1 MLKLIRS
8 IQLFFQEGNS
18 DKVYEIELLE
28 SGADA
33 YVVNFRYGRRG
44 GALKDGTKTVFPVP
58 LAEAEKLFAEL
69 ENEKRKKGYAP
80 EGENANFIQELK
92 PLKSE
97 KSGSARHKAIVKLL
111 KAALNDDEHES
122 WPVSRIIWRA
132 GELGIP
138 EAAPLILKLADKKDP
153 LQLYS
158 CIWSLSRIGD
168 SAAVLFLNEV
178 LQDKQPGYI
187 LNLAKAALLNISD
200 EHTQAAELKKL
211 WQAFPE
217 SFRSTHESNIAG
229 VNATGR
235 SLSLDSGNDPK
246 ASFLALSKQ
255 ASSGNPMVSEELRQ
269 GIRKTEAYL
278 NAYVL
283 ELCTK
288 AGAADLLFPA
298 YLISAK
304 DELMRAALLQALKQ
318 VPVKAGFFKYVRQI
332 FKMSE
337 MLNDTEVYGIL
348 SKVIEKAPS
357 NFTSTYLY
365 IDRKWVSASEELK
378 KENST
383 LAFSKKTKEYFSR
396 RILRTLRKLGTE
408 QSPLY
413 TRYATEILLNF
424 DDELDQ
430 PKPDKSSK
438 TYYRYDSATR
448 NYHVTTLTSW
458 YDIYANYNAFYY
470 ILYANSPR
478 YTLKPK
484 KGRWECVPPYEP
496 GKAFEPLREEAFAVL
511 WNKAPEDIIR
521 LLTHSRCE
529 RVTDFA
535 LFVFKNNA
543 AFKEQV
549 TGEHVFAFLRSRF
562 VNVQQLGFELVKQ
575 LYTTEAPGAMIIS
588 ALLLSKL
595 DEARVYAQQFVD
607 REPSRYANDADLVT
621 GIILSEN
628 YASQQWLMAFLLQH
642 RPQAETQQT
651 VFKNLLDAIHAQ
663 VLSGKPEQ
671 ITIIGNLIESCFKEL
686 TASLNP
692 KIIFDLLMHVDPA
705 IQGMAG
711 KLLVLRKLDP
721 EQVPDSI
728 IFTLLQSENT
738 MARNAAIDL
747 LGQLEAEAIL
757 EKQSLVLSLCLS
769 PLQDLRQSAQRL
781 MDKLLAADPSSGY
794 GLVKL
799 FLPVLAEKEKHD
811 GLHDD
816 ILQLI
821 SHKLRNF
828 LDRIEPKQ
836 VLALCGSRY
845 LASQEL
851 GYLLLEKNINAD
863 ELPVKSLNKLAD
875 SNLQK
880 TRAYVMDYYQ
890 SHAARMKYER
900 EDSIMLADG
909 LWEDVRRFAFDF
921 FRTNFNDQD
930 WQPEMFVA
938 LCDSNKADVQAYG
951 REMITRWFEKDKG
964 FDYLLKL
971 SQHPDSR
978 MQLFASGFLDQYA
991 KNNYEMLQ
999 KLGGFLI
1006 TLLSQVNKGHTAKQR
1021 AIKLLSTEAL
1031 ASEQNAVLISA
1042 IFNRMSATASIMDK
1056 ALYIK
1061 AMLEISK
1068 AFPSVSLV
1076 LEVKDTEVYQS
1087 KRNDHAVQL

>member
-1 MLKLIRS
+1 MKRTKS

-44 GALKDGTKTVFPVP
+44 GTLKEGTKTVFPVP

-69 ENEKRKKGYAP
+69 ENEKRKKGYAAD
-80 EGENANFIQELK
+80 GENANFIPEFK

-97 KSGSARHKAIVKLL
+97 KASNARHKTVVKLL

-122 WPVSRIIWRA
+122 WPLSRIIWRA

-138 EAAPLILKLADKKDP
+138 EAVPHILKLADKKDH

-158 CIWSLSRIGD
+158 CIWALSRIGD
-168 SAAVLFLNEV
+168 AAAVLFLNDVIQE
-178 LQDKQPGYI
+178 KHPSYI

-200 EHTQAAELKKL
+200 ELTRATERKKL

-217 SFRSTHESNIAG
+217 SFRLTVESNIASVLAIG
-229 VNATGR
+229 HQSTSGSNDTEALFV
-235 SLSLDSGNDPK
+235 SLSKL
-246 ASFLALSKQ
+246 
-255 ASSGNPMVSEELRQ
+255 ASSENTLISEELRQ
-269 GIRKTEAYL
+269 AIGKTENYL
-278 NAYVL
+278 NAYAL

-288 AGAADLLFPA
+288 TGLGELLIPF
-298 YLISAK
+298 YLLSTGN
-304 DELMRAALLQALKQ
+304 EMMRKALLPALSQ
-318 VPVKAGFFKYVRQI
+318 VPIKPGHFKYVRQI
-332 FKMSE
+332 FKICE
-337 MLNDTEVYGIL
+337 MLNDTAVYGML
-348 SKVIEKAPS
+348 AKVIEKAPF
-357 NFTSTYLY
+357 NFTSTHLY

-396 RILRTLRKLGTE
+396 RILRTLRKLGTD
-408 QSPLY
+408 QSELY
-413 TRYATEILLNF
+413 TKYATGILLSF
-424 DDELDQ
+424 DDALDQ
-430 PKPDKSSK
+430 SK
-438 TYYRYDSATR
+438 VEKNTNTFYDYDNATR
-448 NYHVTTLTSW
+448 NYNVVTKTTW
-458 YDIYANYNAFYY
+458 YDTHSNYGTLYY

-478 YTLKPK
+478 YALKPK
-484 KGRWECVPPYEP
+484 KTRWECVPSYEP
-496 GKAFEPLREEAFAVL
+496 GKAFQPLREEAFAAL

-521 LLTHSRCE
+521 LLAQSRCE

-535 LFVFKNNA
+535 LFVFQNNA
-543 AFKEQV
+543 AFKEQI
-549 TGEHVFAFLRSRF
+549 TEEHVFAFIRSRSIK
-562 VNVQQLGFELVKQ
+562 VQQLGFDLVKEIYKDQ
-575 LYTTEAPGAMIIS
+575 APGAMLIS
-588 ALLLSKL
+588 ALLLSLL
-595 DEARVYAQQFVD
+595 DEARAYAQQFID
-607 REPSRYANDADLVT
+607 KEPARYANDADLIT
-621 GIILSEN
+621 GIMLSAN
-628 YASQQWLMAFLLQH
+628 YAAQQWLLAFLLQH
-642 RPQAETQQT
+642 KPQAETQQT
-651 VFKNLLDAIHAQ
+651 VFKNLLDAINAH

-671 ITIIGNLIESCFKEL
+671 ISLIGNIIETCFKEL

-692 KIIFDLLMHVDPA
+692 KIIFDLLLHVDPA

-738 MARNAAIDL
+738 MARNAAIEL
-747 LGQLEAEAIL
+747 LGQLDATAIL

-769 PLQDLRQSAQRL
+769 PLADLRQSAQRL

-794 GLVKL
+794 GLVNL
-799 FLPVLAEKEKHD
+799 FIPVLAVKEKHD
-811 GLHDD
+811 GLHED

-821 SHKLRNF
+821 SNKLQHY
-828 LDRIEPKQ
+828 LDRIEPKL
-836 VLALCGSRY
+836 VLSLCTSRY

-851 GYLLLEKNINAD
+851 GYLLLEKNTKPEEISIKD
-863 ELPVKSLNKLAD
+863 LNKLAN
-875 SNLQK
+875 SNLLK
-880 TRAYVMDYYQ
+880 TRNYVMNYY
-890 SHAARMKYER
+890 SSNVARMKYER
-900 EDSIMLADG
+900 ENSIMLADS
-909 LWEDVRRFAFDF
+909 LWEDVRKFAFSF
-921 FRTNFNDQD
+921 FRTNFTEQD

-938 LCDSNKADVQAYG
+938 LCDSNKMDVQAYG
-951 REMITRWFEKDKG
+951 REMITRWFEKDNG

-991 KNNYEMLQ
+991 KNNYDMLQ

-1006 TLLSQVNKGHTAKQR
+1006 TLLSQVNKGRTAKQR

-1031 ASEQNAVLISA
+1031 TSEQNAVLISA

-1068 AFPSVSLV
+1068 AFPSVNLV
-1076 LEVKDTEVYQS
+1076 LEVRETDVYKS
-1087 KRNDHAVQL
+1087 KRHDHAVQL